1 MSESQNVKVCFIS
14 LQILESHKIKP
25 ILLKRFNGVSVLVN
39 VSICYQ
45 AMALLANVSFMSSLK
60 LLPGMFQPLQSDT
73 QMVTGVSMWY
83 ETYSK
88 LVKLIFILTVVSV
101 AP

>member
-1 MSESQNVKVCFIS
+1 MSESQNVKICFIS

-25 ILLKRFNGVSVLVN
+25 ILKRFNGVSVLVN

-45 AMALLANVSFMSSLK
+45 AMALQANVSFMSSLK

-73 QMVTGVSMWY
+73 PMVTGVSMW
-83 ETYSK
+83 
-88 LVKLIFILTVVSV
+88 
-101 AP
+101 